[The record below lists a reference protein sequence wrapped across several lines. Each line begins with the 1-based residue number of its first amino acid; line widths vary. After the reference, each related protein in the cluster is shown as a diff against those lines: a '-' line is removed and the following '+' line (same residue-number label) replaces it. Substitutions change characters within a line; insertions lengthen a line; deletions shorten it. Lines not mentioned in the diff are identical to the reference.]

1 MFIIGILIPS
11 PVTTSYSEVED
22 FMMAPLEEFL
32 SIGIMNSSSESSLG
46 SCSSNWFM
54 ESYN

>member
-1 MFIIGILIPS
+1 VFIIGMLIPS
-11 PVTTSYSEVED
+11 PVTISYSEVED

-46 SCSSNWFM
+46 SCSSN
-54 ESYN
+54 